1 MSLVS
6 SKKDP
11 VKVTIDRV
19 LVSQTEA
26 VVVLMAENGD
36 YPGKVLP
43 VFIDLGQAMNIQVSL
58 EGRMVGRPLTHDL
71 FTTVLNEM
79 NAIVDQV
86 TIEEIAQNTF
96 FANLQ
101 LEIEKNGKRDK
112 VTLDARPSDCI
123 ALAVRAGAPIFV
135 RRKVLDAAAVE
146 RDRLYGEAAQTVD
159 FDDDD
164 DDEDDDDEDDGPA
177 EGAKS
182 PPKIDPSD
190 LDKP

>member
-1 MSLVS
+1 MALVS
-6 SKKDP
+6 PKKDP
-11 VKVTIDRV
+11 VKVNIDRV

-112 VTLDARPSDCI
+112 ITLDARPSDCI

-146 RDRLYGEAAQTVD
+146 RDRLYGEAAQPVD
-159 FDDDD
+159 FDE
-164 DDEDDDDEDDGPA
+164 DDEEDEDEDDGPA
-177 EGAKS
+177 EGSKS

>member
-6 SKKDP
+6 PKKDP
-11 VKVTIDRV
+11 VKVNIDRV

-146 RDRLYGEAAQTVD
+146 RDRLYGEAAQAAD
-159 FDDDD
+159 FDE
-164 DDEDDDDEDDGPA
+164 DDEDDDDEDEGPA
-177 EGAKS
+177 EGSKS

>member
-146 RDRLYGEAAQTVD
+146 RDRLYGEAAQAVE